1 MFTLLLWVLLN
12 MLDPGVLVSE
22 RLPLVVGKIVYKK
35 VFGSHT
41 YAMITALPHKDLR
54 SMIAPL
60 FASDKVRGTVYHE
73 DNKIPIQDAHITFEK
88 LLSNRTLGKI
98 VLVL

>member
-1 MFTLLLWVLLN
+1 

-41 YAMITALPHKDLR
+41 YAMITALLHKDLR
-54 SMIAPL
+54 SKIAPL

-73 DNKIPIQDAHITFEK
+73 DNKIPIQDAHITFAK